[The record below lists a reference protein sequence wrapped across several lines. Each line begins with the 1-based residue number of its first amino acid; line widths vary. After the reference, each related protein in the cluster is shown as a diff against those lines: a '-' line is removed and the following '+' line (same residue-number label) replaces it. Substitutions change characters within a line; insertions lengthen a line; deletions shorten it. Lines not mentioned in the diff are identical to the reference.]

1 MSLEQNGLSDVD
13 WDWGKLIAVLT
24 RSIQL
29 VSIFPPNIAGTE
41 ILIRANRHSF
51 PPLCVFYSL
60 VQTPFPPL
68 PSLPSLPSHP
78 YILGLKHCFCVQYVG
93 PARIW
98 LESVHN
104 LYNQSGLMFC
114 HAMKKKILYWYVSS
128 WSDKR
133 E

>member
-29 VSIFPPNIAGTE
+29 VSIFPPNIAGTK

-68 PSLPSLPSHP
+68 PSLPSLAGAGAAIPCRQRFACA
-78 YILGLKHCFCVQYVG
+78 G
-93 PARIW
+93 
-98 LESVHN
+98 SV
-104 LYNQSGLMFC
+104 
-114 HAMKKKILYWYVSS
+114 K
-128 WSDKR
+128 
-133 E
+133 